1 MRGLPKEARMF
12 RRLAALVGFVVL
24 FVLSAQP
31 ARADDPPGGKL
42 FTTYCAG
49 CHGAAG
55 KGGYAPAI
63 GDEKFLSARD
73 DAAIMQSTTEGVI
86 AKGMPAWSKAKGGTL
101 TDSQIADIVAYL
113 RSQAPGAS
121 AQTAPV
127 STSAPQAATNI
138 VFVQTKIEISQSI
151 DAYGNTI
158 VTALLKEYDGYPV
171 AGETIAFSRPTLF
184 GALDLG
190 TAKTGANGIASVTL
204 TETPENGQ
212 IAAVFK
218 GDKSWD
224 ESSTQVALEPR
235 ALASSSTF
243 NVGGIRLSV
252 GDEPLLA
259 TEGSLITPNPPLVP
273 VALFVAVVGCVWA
286 MYAFVASQVVG
297 IWRAGRV
304 AERKNTITWK
314 KR

>member
-1 MRGLPKEARMF
+1 MF
-12 RRLAALVGFVVL
+12 RRLAVLVGFVVL
-24 FVLSAQP
+24 LMLAAQP

-55 KGGYAPAI
+55 KGGSAPAI
-63 GDEKFLSARD
+63 GDEKFLSVQD
-73 DAAIMQSTTEGVI
+73 DAAITRSTTEGVT

-113 RSQAPGAS
+113 RSLAPGAS
-121 AQTAPV
+121 AQTVPV
-127 STSAPQAATNI
+127 SPSAPQAATNI
-138 VFVQTKIEISQSI
+138 VFVQTKIEISQSV
-151 DAYGNTI
+151 DANGNTI
-158 VTALLKEYDGYPV
+158 VTALLKEYNGYPV

-190 TAKTGANGIASVTL
+190 TAKTGANGIASVTM
-204 TETPENGQ
+204 TDTPESGQ

-224 ESSTQVALEPR
+224 ASSTQVALEPR
-235 ALASSSTF
+235 AAASSNNF
-243 NVGGIRLSV
+243 NVSGVRLSV

-259 TEGSLITPNPPLVP
+259 PEGSLITPNPPIVP
-273 VALFVAVVGCVWA
+273 VLLFVGVVGCVWA
-286 MYAFVASQVVG
+286 MYAFVVSQVVG

-314 KR
+314 TR